1 VVINKQRRAAAA
13 GPIPG
18 TPPATPQFAAL
29 SGAPGVQAQPTPD
42 PRRTVVVAEDAL
54 FEGNVSGPG
63 ELEMQIHGAVKGDVR
78 VDHVVV
84 GEGAHVEGGIYAK
97 RVEVCGN
104 VTGTITATQVRLHS
118 GCNVDGDIAHVQM
131 SMEIGA
137 LFQGRSLR
145 LQGQG
150 QATAAT
156 PKSEQAPEGK
166 SGGDARAATP
176 AEAIV

>member
-1 VVINKQRRAAAA
+1 MLNKQRRAAAA

-18 TPPATPQFAAL
+18 TPPATTQLAAL
-29 SGAPGVQAQPTPD
+29 SGGPGVQAQPKPD
-42 PRRTVVVAEDAL
+42 PRRTVVVAADAL

-84 GEGAHVEGGIYAK
+84 GEGAHVEGGIYAE
-97 RVEVCGN
+97 RVEVRGN

-118 GCNVDGDIAHVQM
+118 GCHVDGDIAHVQL

-137 LFQGRSLR
+137 LFEGRSLR
-145 LQGQG
+145 LQRQD
-150 QATAAT
+150 QASAAT
-156 PKSEQAPEGK
+156 PKSQQAPERK
-166 SGGDARAATP
+166 SDGDARAATP